1 MMRCRSILFL
11 LLVWP
16 LWLHGTEEP
25 LHQTAIND
33 ALQSGRALWKVISP
47 SDAGRT
53 GKLQPSLY
61 FPKQAW
67 QFFSAEPPPKEENRR
82 ETLEIIWPDHS
93 RAGALITWYGKGN
106 KNACRPTH
114 PGDQISPQSVGD
126 LFVLMPAGDK
136 TFHGYLLGT
145 DEAAEAFCQDLG
157 MEPGQRWGSYGEIS
171 GEKSSQD
178 TLESWAAREA
188 VRHSDFPTGK
198 VMAGLARQAVQ
209 DCQPETGRQSADLRL
224 MAWLDAEYA
233 IYRAIERKLSAG
245 VLRQDFATVE
255 EFHAAAATMMNRRKS
270 RAGHSLE
277 AHVEYLLTEEGIAFD
292 AQALIDGNGR
302 PDILFP
308 GKAAHEDPSHPPA
321 DLVVLGLKT
330 TCRDRWRQVLN
341 EVKRIPRKHL
351 LTLQP
356 ALSRAQLTD
365 MQEADLQL
373 IVPAPLH
380 QSYDIPQG
388 ASVLS
393 VEAFVQEMKQ
403 RFPRQ
408 S

>member
-171 GEKSSQD
+171 GAKSSQD

-255 EFHAAAATMMNRRKS
+255 EFPRR
-270 RAGHSLE
+270 A
-277 AHVEYLLTEEGIAFD
+277 
-292 AQALIDGNGR
+292 
-302 PDILFP
+302 
-308 GKAAHEDPSHPPA
+308 
-321 DLVVLGLKT
+321 
-330 TCRDRWRQVLN
+330 
-341 EVKRIPRKHL
+341 
-351 LTLQP
+351 
-356 ALSRAQLTD
+356 
-365 MQEADLQL
+365 
-373 IVPAPLH
+373 
-380 QSYDIPQG
+380 
-388 ASVLS
+388 
-393 VEAFVQEMKQ
+393 
-403 RFPRQ
+403 
-408 S
+408 